1 MAGTKV
7 SIALPPPPPDR
18 TLAARILFLAL
29 AAILVGA
36 AAVSGVP
43 GFALLAA
50 PCVALVYL
58 VVRGR
63 KQEVGAALAMA
74 ALDRAARGRTDEAR
88 ALLDA
93 ISPDVLPSHVG
104 QMVDSQRA
112 ALALYEGDLDEAV
125 SLATKAAREGKRLGA
140 IGRIHEGSAL
150 SIRAIALAGLGRK
163 AESLSDVGALRTA
176 EYRQGVFVARACLA
190 EAMLFAREK
199 DLEGLAKVLR
209 DERALLFGATG
220 PRERMIVRALARMV
234 AAKKVSVY
242 REAAKRETEE
252 PDENASW
259 IARLAPEAAS
269 YARAPK
275 LGRRIDAPETVDPK
289 AISEAQRTAP
299 KTPSKWKRVA
309 ALWSLLVVMF
319 LALWSV
325 VSRVPAP
332 SPTFHEPSPDLN
344 ATGVAVVLGTAWGL
358 LGAGILVF
366 RHARAKKLTV
376 ELSRAIELRL
386 RGLHDEAK
394 AAFIKLARAK
404 TLLVAPQAER
414 ELATIALLA
423 GDPKGAEKHAEA
435 GIRAAHASAVSVALS
450 RQVLL
455 PQLHGELA
463 VAFATEGRLARA
475 EEEVAKLQA
484 LFPSYPYLA
493 RDTFRARFVGL
504 TATSR
509 FDEAAE
515 MARSRP
521 ADLPLNQQEELL
533 CDMLRVHAGDF
544 LPEGERERVELELRD
559 EPEGAF
565 VDRVARVLRHELQKS
580 HGTVGPR
587 ARVGIAE
594 ADDAPYSELP
604 TSGEASDVEA
614 TDQKKRAL
622 GLPG

>member
-18 TLAARILFLAL
+18 TLAARILFLVL

-50 PCVALVYL
+50 PCIALVYL

-74 ALDRAARGRTDEAR
+74 ALDRAARGRTDEAL

-93 ISPDVLPSHVG
+93 VSPDVLPSHVG

-112 ALALYEGDLDEAV
+112 ALALYDGDLEGAV
-125 SLATKAAREGKRLGA
+125 SLSTKAAREGKRLGA
-140 IGRIHEGSAL
+140 IGRIHQGSAL

-163 AESLSDVGALRTA
+163 AESLSDVAALRTA

-209 DERALLFGATG
+209 NERALLFGATG

-242 REAAKRETEE
+242 REAAKREAEE

-275 LGRRIDAPETVDPK
+275 LGRRIDAPEAVDPK

-299 KTPSKWKRVA
+299 KAPSKWKRVA

-319 LALWSV
+319 LALWSF

-332 SPTFHEPSPDLN
+332 PPTFHEPSPDVN
-344 ATGVAVVLGTAWGL
+344 ATGLTLVLGTAWGL
-358 LGAGILVF
+358 LAAGILLF
-366 RHARAKKLTV
+366 RHARAKRLTV
-376 ELSRAIELRL
+376 ELGRAVELRL

-394 AAFIKLARAK
+394 SAFIKLAREK

-435 GIRAAHASAVSVALS
+435 GIRAAHASAVSVAMS

-463 VAFATEGRLARA
+463 VAFATEGRLSRA

-515 MARSRP
+515 MARTRP
-521 ADLPLNQQEELL
+521 ADLPLSQQEELL
-533 CDMLRVHAGDF
+533 CDMLRVHAGDV

-565 VDRVARVLRHELQKS
+565 VDRVAKALRHELQQS
-580 HGTVGPR
+580 HAR
-587 ARVGIAE
+587 ARVAKVTE
-594 ADDAPYSELP
+594 SDDAPYSELP
-604 TSGEASDVEA
+604 ASGEVDAAAPDRTEHA
-614 TDQKKRAL
+614 
-622 GLPG
+622 